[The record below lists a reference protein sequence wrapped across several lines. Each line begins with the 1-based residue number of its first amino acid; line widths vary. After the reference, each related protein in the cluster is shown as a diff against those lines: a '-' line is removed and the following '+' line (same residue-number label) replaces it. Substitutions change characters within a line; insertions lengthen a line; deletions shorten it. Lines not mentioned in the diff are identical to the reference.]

1 MLDRLLTPLP
11 TGSRLLAVN
20 GALAL
25 AYYLTARLGMS
36 LGIGPL
42 HITAIWP
49 PSGIA
54 LAGFMLLGTRA
65 LPGLAIGALAT
76 HYIDFFGPHLGSR
89 HRGLEPVLEPL
100 PQRRAASEKAAGERH
115 RDAGTLVDEELPG
128 ERA

>member
-11 TGSRLLAVN
+11 TGARLLAVN
-20 GALAL
+20 AALAL

-76 HYIDFFGPHLGSR
+76 HYIDFFGPHLHWGVILNRTSVDPA
-89 HRGLEPVLEPL
+89 LFLPPTPVKKP
-100 PQRRAASEKAAGERH
+100 AAAGKPATEDRS
-115 RDAGTLVDEELPG
+115 R
-128 ERA
+128 